1 MQPLPVPTAPAAAP
15 ALLPVDEFVA
25 TLPKATLFGAVYFT
39 DGEDRPVQ
47 LHAVYSD
54 EHPWQLP
61 GGTAE
66 AGERPWQ
73 TAVRETEEET
83 GLVVA
88 GPPRLLAAVF
98 GLPGAAWPLATAGYV
113 FDGGRLSDRQI
124 EELVLDP
131 AEHDEVRVLPLQ
143 EWRAL
148 MPPRDFVRLTAF
160 AEARRTGSAAYV
172 GTWDWDEP
180 PAAEPLGAAEPA
192 GDTAP

>member
-1 MQPLPVPTAPAAAP
+1 M
-15 ALLPVDEFVA
+15 LPVDEFVA

-39 DGEDRPVQ
+39 DMDERPVQ
-47 LHAVYSD
+47 LHAVYSA

-66 AGERPWQ
+66 EGERPWR

-83 GLVVA
+83 GLVVP

-113 FDGGRLSDRQI
+113 FDGGRLTDRQI
-124 EELVLDP
+124 AELVLDP
-131 AEHDEVRVLPLQ
+131 EEHDEVRVLALP
-143 EWRAL
+143 EWRPL
-148 MPPRDFVRLTAF
+148 MPARDFARLAAF
-160 AEARRTGSAAYV
+160 AEARRTGTAAYV

-180 PAAEPLGAAEPA
+180 GAPEE
-192 GDTAP
+192 